1 MLASMIYYYE
11 MDCLRRVFSNNRES
25 ESKSEIGDFVAAGCL
40 FTDGAH
46 VLAGYQPQKTVPGIS
61 GLGGKRLFGES
72 YFHTALRETLEE
84 LFDVTV
90 NSGLLILLEATMKPN
105 QVIVNG
111 TYVLLQFSFDDLRS
125 LLEYA
130 STYCNRTPLY
140 ETMPLSI
147 NDLVFNRKYTSDSE
161 ISHLCLLPF
170 IKGVSIH
177 NDLTSDIQGL
187 KDSSV

>member
-1 MLASMIYYYE
+1 

-25 ESKSEIGDFVAAGCL
+25 ESKSDIGDFVAAGCL

-61 GLGGKRLFGES
+61 GLGGKRLSGES

-90 NSGLLILLEATMKPN
+90 NSDLLILLETTMKPR

-140 ETMPLSI
+140 ETMPLCI
-147 NDLVFNRKYTSDSE
+147 NDLIFNRKHASDSE